1 MDPPREMPSHL
12 KEAGGLQPRLDL
24 IGGIQEL
31 EEKESG
37 CVCVCVC
44 VSTVG
49 RASGAG
55 EAGTSEAGGS
65 GGSDQ
70 RMGKDALVTNKLTFQ
85 LDFLEKGPS

>member
-44 VSTVG
+44 VCVYG
-49 RASGAG
+49 GASFR
-55 EAGTSEAGGS
+55 SWGS
-65 GGSDQ
+65 GDLRGRWEWWQ
-70 RMGKDALVTNKLTFQ
+70 
-85 LDFLEKGPS
+85 